1 MKRTYV
7 LILTALLLAT
17 GATAQNTITYFME
30 GSTLRSQLNPAFAP
44 LRGYVNFP
52 TLGGIDLN
60 VSGNI
65 SLDKIL
71 YPRDGKL
78 VTLIAPTVSAADAL
92 EGLKQKNLL
101 GSDIRMN
108 LIGFGAY
115 TRNGKNFWSFDL
127 NLRGNTE
134 FNVPYALFDFIKNG
148 TEGNISGIGQQ
159 NNAYL
164 EAAFAYSFPMLD
176 ERLYLGIRGKFLV
189 GVAQSTLN
197 FNRFDVSMQEDRWAV
212 EAEGSLD
219 ISAAGLEARTELNDD
234 GVPVYKLD
242 NLNYKPKGPSGYG
255 FAVDLGATY
264 DILPELQASLA
275 VNDLGFIGWSRSST
289 LSGTA
294 AKNLEYTGVTIDGGV
309 TESQPDFNLDVLE
322 FQQQTAQSH
331 SRMLH
336 ASINAGIEYK
346 LWQNRTSFGLLYST
360 RFWAYK
366 TLHNLTGSVNFRPVY
381 WFQLTGSYSVL
392 GSRGGAFGLAL
403 NLCPSWINFFVATDI
418 LTAKHTPQWVPIKQS
433 SMNVTFGLGFP
444 IGKRSERDCRAYMS
458 DWR

>member
-1 MKRTYV
+1 MGSPST
-7 LILTALLLAT
+7 
-17 GATAQNTITYFME
+17 NSTI
-30 GSTLRSQLNPAFAP
+30 S
-44 LRGYVNFP
+44 
-52 TLGGIDLN
+52 
-60 VSGNI
+60 
-65 SLDKIL
+65 
-71 YPRDGKL
+71 
-78 VTLIAPTVSAADAL
+78 
-92 EGLKQKNLL
+92 
-101 GSDIRMN
+101 
-108 LIGFGAY
+108 
-115 TRNGKNFWSFDL
+115 
-127 NLRGNTE
+127 
-134 FNVPYALFDFIKNG
+134 
-148 TEGNISGIGQQ
+148 
-159 NNAYL
+159 
-164 EAAFAYSFPMLD
+164 
-176 ERLYLGIRGKFLV
+176 
-189 GVAQSTLN
+189 
-197 FNRFDVSMQEDRWAV
+197 
-212 EAEGSLD
+212 
-219 ISAAGLEARTELNDD
+219 
-234 GVPVYKLD
+234 
-242 NLNYKPKGPSGYG
+242 YKPKGPSGYG